1 MEGVSNTEI
10 RLMVSVSSLE
20 GILAI
25 NIPPAP
31 SDRLWYGFRPVPRI
45 NLTAKPALG
54 ERAVNIVY
62 VTKWIETKL
71 LREFEKVVVI
81 PNMDD
86 LMIPLCTNYP
96 YVS

>member
-10 RLMVSVSSLE
+10 RLMVNISSIEGSLSV
-20 GILAI
+20 
-25 NIPPAP
+25 NIPPPP
-31 SDRLWYGFRPVPRI
+31 SDRLWYGFKPVPKI
-45 NLTAKPALG
+45 CLTAKPALG

-71 LREFEKVVVI
+71 LKEFEKVVVI

-86 LMIPLCTNYP
+86 LMIPLCPNYP
-96 YVS
+96 YNN